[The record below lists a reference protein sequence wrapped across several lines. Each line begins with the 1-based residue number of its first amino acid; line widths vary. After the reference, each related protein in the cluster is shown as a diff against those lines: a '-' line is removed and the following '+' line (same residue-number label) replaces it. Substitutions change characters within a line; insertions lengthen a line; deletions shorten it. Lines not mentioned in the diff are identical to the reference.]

1 LAAWFGGTAESNP
14 DVAVYTARLK
24 NGTWSSPRE
33 TAKGFDDQGH
43 RLPCYNP
50 VLFQPSKGPLMLFY
64 KVGKGPQT
72 WWGMLMTSKDHGI
85 TWSEPTRLPAGIF
98 GPIKNKPFELPDHTL
113 LCPSSTEDH
122 GWQVHFELT
131 KDFGKSWTRTQ
142 PINDG
147 KQIGAIQPS
156 ILRLKDKTLRAVGR
170 TQQGYVFATDSRDQG
185 KTWSPLMLTNVRNPN
200 SGLEAITLRDG
211 RHVMIDNDTPNGRT
225 PLNVF
230 VSSDGS
236 TWNNVLT
243 LESEPG
249 EYSYPSLIQ
258 AQDGNI
264 HVVYTW
270 RRQRIKH
277 VMLKV

>member
-1 LAAWFGGTAESNP
+1 
-14 DVAVYTARLK
+14 
-24 NGTWSSPRE
+24 
-33 TAKGFDDQGH
+33 
-43 RLPCYNP
+43 
-50 VLFQPSKGPLMLFY
+50 MLFY